1 MLVRPYTVRDVRDY
15 FVGAKGHDYATTT
28 DKTGVKCIELIG
40 ASFLAD
46 EPAIFGT
53 PNIDY
58 IQKEINWYKSESLN
72 INDIYGPDKLPPEA
86 WQYAA
91 SKDGFINSNYGHL
104 IYSNKYRNQY
114 NRVLNELSTA
124 PDGRRAMMI
133 YNRPQ
138 IWDEYNENG
147 MSDFICTNAVAYY
160 IRNGRL
166 DCCVQMRSNDVIFG
180 YKNDYAW
187 QQYVLYNLAEAL
199 SQPHA
204 KIEPG
209 KMIWQVQNL
218 HVYEK
223 HFDLIQPKTYMTDY
237 SPAQ

>member
-1 MLVRPYTVRDVRDY
+1 MLIRPYRVTDVRDY
-15 FVGAKGHDYATTT
+15 FVGAKQGGGYGQTT
-28 DKTGVKCIELIG
+28 DKTGVKCLELIG

-53 PNIDY
+53 PNLEY
-58 IQKEINWYKSESLN
+58 IKKEIDWYESESLN
-72 INDIYGPDKLPPEA
+72 INDIYGPDKEPPAA

-91 SKDGFINSNYGHL
+91 DPDGFINSNYGHL
-104 IYSNKYRNQY
+104 IYSNVYHNQY
-114 NRVLNELSTA
+114 NRVLQELSTA
-124 PDGRRAMMI
+124 PDGRRAMMV
-133 YNRPQ
+133 YNRPD

-166 DCCVQMRSNDVIFG
+166 DCCVQMRSNDVVFG

-187 QQYVLYNLAEAL
+187 QQYVLHELANDLDLEV
-199 SQPHA
+199 
-204 KIEPG
+204 G
-209 KMIWQVQNL
+209 NMIWQVQNL

-223 HFDLIQPKTYMTDY
+223 HFDLIKPKVIWVDY
-237 SPAQ
+237 NPAQ